1 MTKHIVKQRNIGM
14 WVESGLYCVDQG
26 PRTNWCMYNLLGVL
40 MMFEY
45 TLDISPG
52 VVFVAT
58 PRVTTR
64 SVGTWAELSRV
75 RELNLRLNPRPKS
88 RPRG

>member
-45 TLDISPG
+45 TLDISPS
-52 VVFVAT
+52 
-58 PRVTTR
+58 RK
-64 SVGTWAELSRV
+64 SVRCTENKLK
-75 RELNLRLNPRPKS
+75 LNLKNYWSNYDFYYLLYFI
-88 RPRG
+88 